1 MSNPLLD
8 KFDEIYGK
16 PKVETE
22 EETKEESIDKR
33 AEVLKEAEEE
43 FDRII
48 GSHTPFTT
56 SSIGIT
62 SVTPPPKGTLSI
74 NGGGELT
81 VFDGS
86 NNVVIPTGTVS
97 NGSLHMDGSWVT
109 PNTITSHVVKQ
120 KMFTIDPQN
129 EIEEQFCRI
138 LRDVTDKRAI
148 ITRLTVNSDGG
159 GRLNYSIEIQG
170 TYP

>member
-16 PKVETE
+16 SKVETT
-22 EETKEESIDKR
+22 EETTEEPVDKR
-33 AEVLKEAEEE
+33 KEILEEAEEE
-43 FDRII
+43 FDRILS
-48 GSHTPFTT
+48 SHTPFTT

-62 SVTPPPKGTLSI
+62 AVNTPAKGTLSI

-81 VFDGS
+81 VFDG
-86 NNVVIPTGTVS
+86 NNDVVIPTGTVS
-97 NGSLHMDGSWVT
+97 NGSLHMDGSWVS
-109 PNTITSHVVKQ
+109 PSTITSHIVKH

-129 EIEEQFCRI
+129 EIEEQFCRVF
-138 LRDVTDKRAI
+138 RDVTDKRAT
-148 ITRLTVNSDGG
+148 ITGLTVNSDGG
-159 GRLNYSIEIQG
+159 GRLVYSIEIQG